1 MRQEHNKLIR
11 DRIPEIIRQAGRKCE
26 VKMMSQSEYHQALF
40 NKLVEEA
47 KEAAEAKPDNLVEE
61 LADIYEVMDVIIA
74 NLEID
79 KDTVLTKQEQKRREK
94 GGFNKKL
101 RLLWTE

>member
-11 DRIPEIIRQAGRKCE
+11 DFIPKIICQAGRGCE
-26 VKMMSQSEYHQALF
+26 VKTMSKPEYHQALLD
-40 NKLVEEA
+40 KLIEEA
-47 KEAAEAKPDNLVEE
+47 QEAAQAKPANLVEE
-61 LADIYEVMDVIIA
+61 LADVYEVIDAILI

-79 KDTVLTKQEQKRREK
+79 KSLVLAKQEQKRKEK
-94 GGFNKKL
+94 GGFSKKL

>member
-11 DRIPEIIRQAGRKCE
+11 DRIPEIIRQARRKCKIE
-26 VKMMSQSEYHQALF
+26 TMSYTDYHQALL

-61 LADIYEVMDVIIA
+61 LADVYEVIDAILA

-79 KDTVLTKQEQKRREK
+79 KGVVLTKQEQKRQDK
-94 GGFNKKL
+94 GGFTKKL
-101 RLLWTE
+101 RLLWTD

>member
-1 MRQEHNKLIR
+1 MKLKR
-11 DRIPEIIRQAGRKCE
+11 CHDLSII
-26 VKMMSQSEYHQALF
+26 
-40 NKLVEEA
+40 KLYSINIVEEA
-47 KEAAEAKPDNLVEE
+47 KEAAEAEPDNLVEE
-61 LADIYEVMDVIIA
+61 LADICEVIDAILV

-79 KDTVLTKQEQKRREK
+79 KDTVFAKQEQKLREK

>member
-11 DRIPEIIRQAGRKCE
+11 DRIPEIIRQAGRECE
-26 VKMMSQSEYHQALF
+26 VETMSLKDYHQALF

-61 LADIYEVMDVIIA
+61 LADIYEVIDAILNIV
-74 NLEID
+74 EID
-79 KDTVLTKQEQKRREK
+79 KSLLLAKQEQKRQNK
-94 GGFNKKL
+94 GGFTKKL
-101 RLLWTE
+101 KLLWTD

>member
-1 MRQEHNKLIR
+1 MRDH
-11 DRIPEIIRQAGRKCE
+11 IPEVVCQTGRECE
-26 VKMMSQSEYHQALF
+26 VKTRSQAYYYQVLLK
-40 NKLVEEA
+40 KLVEEA

-61 LADIYEVMDVIIA
+61 LADIYEVIDAIMT

-79 KDTVLTKQEQKRREK
+79 KDLVLSKQEQKRKEK
-94 GGFNKKL
+94 GGFTKKL

>member
-26 VKMMSQSEYHQALF
+26 VKMMSQSEYHQALLD
-40 NKLVEEA
+40 KLIEEA
-47 KEAAEAKPDNLVEE
+47 KEAAEAKPDDLVEE
-61 LADIYEVMDVIIA
+61 LADIYEVIDAILNNA
-74 NLEID
+74 EID
-79 KDTVLTKQEQKRREK
+79 KRLILVKQEQKRQEK

-101 RLLWTE
+101 RLLWTG

>member
-11 DRIPEIIRQAGRKCE
+11 DRIPEIIRQAGRECE
-26 VKMMSQSEYHQALF
+26 IETMSQSEYHQALL

-61 LADIYEVMDVIIA
+61 LADVYEVIDAILA
-74 NLEID
+74 NLKID
-79 KDTVLTKQEQKRREK
+79 KDIVLAKQEQKRQEK
-94 GGFNKKL
+94 GGFAKKL
-101 RLLWTE
+101 RLSWTE

>member
-11 DRIPEIIRQAGRKCE
+11 DRIPEIIRQAGGECE
-26 VKMMSQSEYHQALF
+26 VKTMSQEGYHQALLK
-40 NKLVEEA
+40 KLVEEA
-47 KEAAEAKPDNLVEE
+47 KEAAQANSNNLVEE
-61 LADIYEVMDVIIA
+61 LADVYEVVDAILI
-74 NLEID
+74 NLEIN
-79 KDTVLTKQEQKRREK
+79 KSLVLAKQEQKRQEK

>member
-1 MRQEHNKLIR
+1 MRQEYNKLIR
-11 DRIPEIIRQAGRKCE
+11 DRIPEIIRQARRKCE
-26 VKMMSQSEYHQALF
+26 VETMSRSEYHQALL

-47 KEAAEAKPDNLVEE
+47 KEAAQAEPDNLVEE
-61 LADIYEVMDVIIA
+61 LADIHEVIDAILI

-79 KDTVLTKQEQKRREK
+79 KDTVLAKQEQKRQEK
-94 GGFNKKL
+94 GGFAKKL

>member
-1 MRQEHNKLIR
+1 MRQKHNKLIR
-11 DRIPEIIRQAGRKCE
+11 DRIPEIIRQAERECE
-26 VKMMSQSEYHQALF
+26 VKTMSQPEYHQALL

-61 LADIYEVMDVIIA
+61 LADVYEVIDAILA

-79 KDTVLTKQEQKRREK
+79 KDVVLTKQEQKRQDK
-94 GGFNKKL
+94 GGFTKKL
-101 RLLWTE
+101 RLLWTD

>member
-11 DRIPEIIRQAGRKCE
+11 DRIPEIIRQAGRECE
-26 VKMMSQSEYHQALF
+26 IKTMSQSEYYQALL

-47 KEAAEAKPDNLVEE
+47 KEAAQANSDNLVEE
-61 LADIYEVMDVIIA
+61 LADIYEVIDAILI
-74 NLEID
+74 NSNID
-79 KDTVLTKQEQKRREK
+79 KYLVLAKQEQKRQDK
-94 GGFNKKL
+94 GGFTKKL

>member
-11 DRIPEIIRQAGRKCE
+11 DLIPEIIRKAGRECE
-26 VKMMSQSEYHQALF
+26 VKTMSQSEYHQALLD
-40 NKLVEEA
+40 KLLEEA
-47 KEAAEAKPDNLVEE
+47 KEAAQANSNNLVEE
-61 LADIYEVMDVIIA
+61 LADVYEVIDAIMT

-79 KDTVLTKQEQKRREK
+79 KDLVLAKQEQKRKEK
-94 GGFNKKL
+94 GGFTKKL